1 MYLLACKRSFCYTAD
16 TVFFLLT
23 DRSFAIEQN
32 LIPILPLIEATL
44 EQLGALIITDSSCRI
59 VYVNDAY
66 AKIMGFRKPYPIGAY
81 MQDVVPG
88 AGLPKVL
95 LTGKNEYGVF
105 YITPQGDAILSNRI
119 VLEKDGT
126 VIGSMS
132 NSTLSSH
139 YGYDDVIAKLK
150 SLLKNLSNVSEAK
163 SKEYQARYTVDSI
176 VTNSPQMLAL
186 KALIVKVAQTK
197 STVLI
202 TGESGTGKELVAQ
215 SIHAESRRKNA
226 RFIRLN
232 CAAIPENLM
241 ESELFGYESG
251 AFTGA
256 SKQGH
261 IGKFELADQGTLML
275 DEINLLSL
283 PLQAKLL
290 RAIQEREIERVGGV
304 APIKVDVRLI
314 CTTNQDLAQM
324 VEQGTFRRDLYYR
337 VNIVSLRIPPLRER
351 REDIPLL
358 VHHFIRKFCDDM
370 EMNIDGVTPE
380 AMALLQQYDWPGNIR
395 ELENC
400 IERAFNYAVS
410 GTLDTGHF
418 SGLTAAGSGS
428 PAAAEKALSPYEKA
442 RQDAGRQAMEHA
454 LAACGG
460 NRSRAVRL
468 PGMDRTSFYKKL
480 HQYGLADCPRTPGA
494 ERRSDR

>member
-1 MYLLACKRSFCYTAD
+1 M
-16 TVFFLLT
+16 
-23 DRSFAIEQN
+23 EQN

-215 SIHAESRRKNA
+215 SIHAES
-226 RFIRLN
+226 IRLN

-324 VEQGTFRRDLYYR
+324 VDQGTFRRDLYYR
-337 VNIVSLRIPPLRER
+337 VNIVSLRISPLRER

-410 GTLDTGHF
+410 GTLDTG
-418 SGLTAAGSGS
+418 
-428 PAAAEKALSPYEKA
+428 
-442 RQDAGRQAMEHA
+442 RQAMEHA

-460 NRSRAVRL
+460 NRSRAARL
-468 PGMDRTSFYKKL
+468 LGMDRTSFYKKL
-480 HQYGLADCPRTPGA
+480 HQYGLVDYPRTPGA